1 MRFYGSAAGEY
12 IKDELL
18 PEIESTF
25 RDDCP
30 GNMTFK
36 PLATDSCASAEVY
49 ESGCV
54 FASCDVT
61 DKKRTACFLIVRLDT
76 SAAVFVLSKRQ
87 AGVNARN
94 MILTP
99 SRKPCCFSSDAHI
112 QEGEIT

>member
-1 MRFYGSAAGEY
+1 MNDA
-12 IKDELL
+12 LL
-18 PEIESTF
+18 PEIELKF

-36 PLATDSCASAEVY
+36 PLATDSCAPAEVY

-54 FASCDVT
+54 LGSCDVT
-61 DKKRTACFLIVRLDT
+61 DKKRTACLLIVRLDI
-76 SAAVFVLSKRQ
+76 SAAVFVLGKRQ
-87 AGVNARN
+87 AGANARN

-99 SRKPCCFSSDAHI
+99 WRGSPTPFASDAHF